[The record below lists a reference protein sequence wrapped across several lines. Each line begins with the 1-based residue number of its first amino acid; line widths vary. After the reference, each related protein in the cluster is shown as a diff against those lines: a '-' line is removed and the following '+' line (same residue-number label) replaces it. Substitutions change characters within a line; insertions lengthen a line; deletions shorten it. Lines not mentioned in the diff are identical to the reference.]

1 MRLLFYLGWVFLIL
15 AFAAASAEAVPRSM
29 PGDYG
34 FFVSAYELWYAA
46 WPGNLVVTQI
56 QVEKLSLVLW
66 DPVLVGI
73 LALPAWFLFALPGV
87 TLVWFCRPHR
97 EMSDAEREDLKKQE
111 ESLLLYEQ
119 LVREAEEAGFSSLW
133 VMDHFVQIPSVGR
146 DWEPMLDSYTTLG
159 FLAASTERMRLGAM
173 VSGVTY
179 RNIAH
184 LGKIVHHQITPVRFP
199 VGSRNERHAA

>member
-1 MRLLFYLGWVFLIL
+1 MRVLFYLGWVFLIL
-15 AFAAASAEAVPRSM
+15 AFAAASAEAIPRTM

-119 LVREAEEAGFSSLW
+119 LVRDAKEAGYTDGDDQAPDHEGHDLIDSEGGAYPNPEDAELGDLEFDGAEEADESDQG
-133 VMDHFVQIPSVGR
+133 DKG
-146 DWEPMLDSYTTLG
+146 DE
-159 FLAASTERMRLGAM
+159 E
-173 VSGVTY
+173 
-179 RNIAH
+179 
-184 LGKIVHHQITPVRFP
+184 K
-199 VGSRNERHAA
+199 